1 MKSFRRPRDETDRLR
16 RRVRKLSHDRKLL
29 REEMGSLLDLVP
41 LSNVVE
47 DIPEGTLR
55 MLLQGEFVPHIAQ
68 LLATCMVAFKGT
80 NLVEWSVR
88 DAHGRGDFLLTLQR
102 AAGKSPMQL
111 KREAEERLT
120 EIQMRWYELLGAI
133 GPTLLAYEAHER
145 TLEQLL
151 DTLHA
156 AIRTAVMPIGSPF
169 QRMMADITN
178 LVRKED
184 FEEVPPHLLAARVER
199 MFVERLAARTLL
211 DDPVV
216 ATAMQR
222 HAVLA
227 ALYAAYIE
235 TRGIRGNQ
243 ETAQETDPA
252 AEARP

>member
-29 REEMGSLLDLVP
+29 CEEMGSLLDLVP
-41 LSNVVE
+41 LSNIVE
-47 DIPEGTLR
+47 GLPEGTLR
-55 MLLQGEFVPHIAQ
+55 MVLQGEFVPHIAQ

-80 NLVEWSVR
+80 NLVEWQVV

-102 AAGKSPMQL
+102 AEGKSPMQI
-111 KREAEERLT
+111 KREAEEQLT
-120 EIQMRWYELLGAI
+120 EIQTRWYELLGAI

-184 FEEVPPHLLAARVER
+184 YDEVPPHLLAARVER